1 MTTLEPPDVAALE
14 PLLHRDPL
22 ADPAPAGPTPAE
34 LARLEPPPGAT
45 APLLAELRWWR
56 ALSRGRAGDWSAV
69 SALADQGLG
78 EPFSARES
86 LRLAALH
93 CLSGSVEE
101 AEHVLSQAVQ
111 LHGDAALPAEVA
123 RWCERQGLAEAA
135 ARLRAGAAGPPPP

>member
-1 MTTLEPPDVAALE
+1 MLAALE
-14 PLLHRDPL
+14 PLLLSDPL
-22 ADPAPAGPTPAE
+22 AEPAPSGPTPAE
-34 LARLEPPPGAT
+34 LARLEPPPGAS

-56 ALSRGRAGDWSAV
+56 ALSRGRAGDWGAV
-69 SALADQGLG
+69 SGLADEGLG

-123 RWCERQGLAEAA
+123 RWCERHGLAEAA